1 MKKIIMESSLI
12 LVAAIAIISCNGQRP
27 TFKDKSGTT
36 GANNISIY
44 LRLGDSNE
52 SGGTATEDSTFP
64 AKYHTVLQNAIIY
77 FKPDRTSTN
86 NGSWLNVSDSNPT
99 INHYSGYA
107 AIGYKTPPLGVG
119 PSQSFCYSIDSL
131 SKSKVGIIKCALGGT
146 KLTSEWQSGGSM
158 YNFFFT
164 YSYAVGIPVLSAS
177 RRVNVKGVV
186 IRLGTNDCATG
197 YNDATFK
204 AAIPVFVAQI
214 RAATGVSDLPIY
226 WVQVNANLYL
236 APVGAYSLS
245 DVTAVRAAITA
256 CETVGNPAYI
266 AGFHV
271 LNYDSDAL
279 LPDGVHYTQNSCI
292 SQGIYEANLMH

>member
-1 MKKIIMESSLI
+1 MKNSFIYISLF
-12 LVAAIAIISCNGQRP
+12 LVVGINASCQRP
-27 TFKDKSGTT
+27 VTKDKSGTA
-36 GANNISIY
+36 GANNIDIY

-52 SGGTATEDSTFP
+52 SGGTATEDSSFP

-99 INHYSGYA
+99 INQYSGYA

-158 YNFFFT
+158 YNFFFL
-164 YSYAVGIPVLSAS
+164 YSYPVGMLKLTQFNKANI
-177 RRVNVKGVV
+177 KGVV

-236 APVGAYSLS
+236 APGGTFTPTN
-245 DVTAVRAAITA
+245 VTAVRAAITA
-256 CETVGNPAYI
+256 CQTVGNPAYI